1 MLVKFLVTVLVSCTL
16 FAESKWTKVES
27 PNFTLYTL
35 DGEKEARRAAQQFEE
50 AHLFF
55 ESIWRKLDR
64 DKPIRIISF
73 NASNKAYE
81 QMTTLK
87 KSGAFYLGAADAD
100 YIVMRDLS
108 AQSFP
113 IAVHEYMHL
122 VVRHAGLKVPAWLNE
137 GLSEVY
143 STITE
148 RREKGRDQVLIGDLP
163 PTHLPFLNGTVMYR
177 LPELLAVDHKSKIY
191 TGGDKDTHRFYA
203 QSWALTHM
211 LMLHK
216 DYSPHFNKILS
227 AAEKEIVTPEHVEA
241 ATGKSLEVI
250 EKDLEKYIRQSMYR
264 GFLYDTKLKGK
275 ETAIRL
281 GTLEAGE
288 EDLLLSGMKVYRED
302 WKDFAA
308 PLETVAG
315 QYPKSAFAFERLAI
329 LAQRQ
334 ANREKEEAALQQALQ
349 LGSTSPYLVMRYA
362 RMNYAD
368 DKSLP
373 LAAASLQRTL
383 DAYPDH
389 VDVRIELSLAL
400 GRWKRPIQAY
410 AITVPVARITP
421 QKASR
426 LFYARAYARYG
437 SKEFDEALAEAVK
450 AKKYAIED
458 YDVRNAESLVQSIE
472 SYQAAVARYKEAEQS
487 QGALTPDAEKVI
499 ADVNRPR
506 LRDAVRE
513 SSGAEAS
520 DAEERPTLRRVAEE
534 VHREVVTRPVEATL
548 EESVTFEAFDCESRI
563 FTLKTAAGKLMR
575 LYLEDPQ
582 KLEVRGTGTV
592 TVDLTCGPQ
601 RQQKLQ
607 VTFAPKED
615 AARKTVGSLR
625 RLHFLSAY

>member
-1 MLVKFLVTVLVSCTL
+1 MLVRIFLALLLSCTL
-16 FAESKWTKVES
+16 FAETKWTKVES

-81 QMTTLK
+81 QMTMLK
-87 KSGAFYLGAADAD
+87 KSGAFYLGASDAD

-122 VVRHAGLKVPAWLNE
+122 VIRHAGLKIPVWLNE
-137 GLSEVY
+137 GLAEVY

-163 PTHLPFLNGTVMYR
+163 PTHLPFLNSTSMFR
-177 LPELLAVDHKSKIY
+177 LPELLAVDHTSKIY
-191 TGGDKDTHRFYA
+191 RGGDKDTNRFYA

-216 DYSPHFNKILS
+216 EYSPQFNKVL
-227 AAEKEIVTPEHVEA
+227 AVAEKELVTPQHLEA
-241 ATGKSLEVI
+241 ATGKSLEAI
-250 EKDLEKYIRQSMYR
+250 EKDLDRYIRQSMYR

-288 EDLLLSGMKVYRED
+288 DELLLAGMKVYRED

-308 PLETVAG
+308 PLETVAA
-315 QYPKSAFAFERLAI
+315 QYPQSAFAYERLAI

-334 ANREKEEAALQQALQ
+334 GNREKEEAALAKALE

-362 RMNYAD
+362 RLNYED
-368 DKSLP
+368 EKSLP
-373 LAAASLQRTL
+373 LATAALQRAL

-389 VDVRIELSLAL
+389 IDVRIELSLAL
-400 GRWKRPIQAY
+400 GRWKRAVQAY
-410 AITVPVARITP
+410 AITVPVTRVTP

-426 LFYARAYARYG
+426 LFFARAYALYG
-437 SKEFDEALAEAVK
+437 SKKYDEALVEARK
-450 AKKYAIED
+450 ARSYAIEEHD
-458 YDVRNAESLVQSIE
+458 KRNAENLTQSLE
-472 SYQAAVARYKEAEQS
+472 SYQAAVSRYAAAQTPAQTPQPTESASSEDPAR
-487 QGALTPDAEKVI
+487 PM
-499 ADVNRPR
+499 
-506 LRDAVRE
+506 
-513 SSGAEAS
+513 
-520 DAEERPTLRRVAEE
+520 LRRALEE
-534 VHREVVTRPVEATL
+534 PPREIVTRPVEATL
-548 EESVTFEAFDCESRI
+548 EESVTFEEFDCDQRI
-563 FTLKTAAGKLMR
+563 FTLKTKDGRIIR

-582 KLEVRGTGTV
+582 KLEVRGTGSV

-601 RQQKLQ
+601 KKQHLQ
-607 VTFAPKED
+607 VSFFPVED
-615 AARKTVGSLR
+615 KQRKTVGLLR
-625 RLHFLSAY
+625 KVHFMGFYQ